1 MIYVASSPLRSAA
14 LNCRLQPSLS
24 PLCAYSTSSTRYNSG
39 PQQSSRSLL
48 LPSAPACRSSRQ
60 WSKRNPS
67 TTLIRL
73 VSTTSTPST
82 TPPPSPTLPRQT
94 PPPSS
99 QSVEIDWNEFFRL
112 RKKRRKF
119 NLGFSGLGAGVS
131 TMAGMQIL
139 MAQDIESM
147 QIMGMDPMVVMGLT
161 TIAFAAGGWLLGPAL
176 FGPVFRI
183 MHRKYMWAIEE
194 KEKELYSRIKKYR
207 VDPSSQS
214 YSNPVPDYYGEK
226 IGSVKDYRR
235 WLKDQRAYNKKRQN
249 FV

>member
-1 MIYVASSPLRSAA
+1 MLYVASSPLRSAA

-48 LPSAPACRSSRQ
+48 LPSAPTCRSSRQ

-73 VSTTSTPST
+73 ASTTPASST
-82 TPPPSPTLPRQT
+82 TPPSSPTLPRQT
-94 PPPSS
+94 PPSS
-99 QSVEIDWNEFFRL
+99 HSVEIDWNEFFRL
-112 RKKRRKF
+112 RKKRRKY

-176 FGPVFRI
+176 LGPVFRI